1 MYNCMYY
8 ALEGFALLCFS
19 DYQILCCSSLVWS
32 NLSDT

>member
-8 ALEGFALLCFS
+8 DLKGFVLPSIS
-19 DYQILCCSSLVWS
+19 DYQILCCSSLAWL